1 MRSKQNILLC
11 LFSIVAFAA
20 YGQQDAGEQ
29 MLWSNV
35 HITKELPQNF
45 SAKVKISYYSTM
57 PMFSP
62 RFIDAGFTR
71 KMNKHLS
78 FGLFYRFRGAFN
90 TSQQRVYLEASYKK
104 VKVEALG
111 LSLGTR
117 FRVQHKLRTL
127 SETETVST
135 YQMRPRFTIDKSL
148 TNSLKAYSTIESFYS
163 NQGKGTD
170 FNFDR
175 LRFDFGVSYKI
186 PRTKHQLRVYY
197 RYQADIDETEVLSMI
212 NIGYRFNF

>member
-20 YGQQDAGEQ
+20 YGQQEASEQ

-35 HITKELPQNF
+35 HITKELPQSF

-62 RFIDAGFTR
+62 RFIDAGLTH
-71 KMNKHLS
+71 KVNKHLS
-78 FGLFYRFRGAFN
+78 FGLYYRFKSTFK
-90 TSQQRVYLEASYKK
+90 TSQQRVYFETSYKK
-104 VKVEALG
+104 LKVEALG
-111 LSLGTR
+111 ISLGTR
-117 FRVQHKLRTL
+117 FRVQHKLRKL
-127 SETETVST
+127 TETSSIST
-135 YQMRPRFTIDKSL
+135 YQMRPRFTVDKLL
-148 TNSLKAYSTIESFYS
+148 TNNLKAYSAIESFYS

-170 FNFDR
+170 YNFDR
-175 LRFDFGVSYKI
+175 LRFDLGVSYKVLN
-186 PRTKHQLRVYY
+186 TNHLLRVYY